1 MHKPLEQAVSIMA
14 NSQRILVIDD
24 DDLLRRTIVRLLSH
38 IHDDVIQAANFQD
51 GEKALRELPP
61 RGLVISDLEL
71 CSGLIPEEGLVLA
84 RNSFEQRKALRQ
96 GFILQT
102 GARDHKIIQLITEAL
117 RDGVIDKYMEKP
129 LSAPALFTNVEEI
142 LSRSRE

>member
-1 MHKPLEQAVSIMA
+1 MPKPLEQPLSMIA
-14 NSQRILVIDD
+14 NTQRILVIDD
-24 DDLLRRTIVRLLSH
+24 DDLLRKTIVRLLSH

-71 CSGLIPEEGLVLA
+71 CSGLMPEEGLALA
-84 RNSFEQRKALRQ
+84 RNSLEQRKKLRQ

-102 GARDHKIIQLITEAL
+102 GAQDLKTGQLITEAL

-129 LSAPALFTNVEEI
+129 LSAPALFTNVEEM